1 MSTTRRDPA
10 VTGVGVGPDH
20 HLPGVRSVLRRQP
33 GPTRP
38 AVPVANHVV
47 PRPRVVELLDRCAR
61 CPVTLV
67 AATAGWGKTLLAASW
82 IAAGGGGRSPA
93 WVRPGRGDD
102 AGFWPAVA
110 GALAAVSGPEAAA
123 HLRRLA
129 VDGDAAADPP
139 GVIADALAHATR
151 PIVLV
156 LDDLH
161 EVTSPAVHAALV
173 RLVERPP
180 PQLSLLVLTR
190 RDPPWPIVR
199 LRLAG
204 LLTEVHAPDLA
215 FRVDEAAELVAL
227 LGVDLD
233 DSRIGRLVERTGGWP
248 AALRL
253 VALHLQGRPDVGTAV
268 AQFSGADHSVARYLD
283 TEVLAP
289 LSPGPARFLEWIS
302 GLDDVCADLADALT
316 GRRDGEALLAEL
328 AAVHLVVPVTDRP
341 GRWYRPHR
349 LVADLLRARP
359 VPRRA
364 RRDRWRRAT
373 EWLQRNDMPVEA
385 LRSAVHG
392 ELWSLAA
399 VLVGRQLLTLTSDG
413 RAPELERALEQVPR
427 TALAAHPELV
437 CGLAAA
443 RLVRGDGTEVAEL
456 VAYGRTRLRFLSA
469 RRAARAH
476 VLLDLVAGALA
487 RMTGN
492 WNEVVALYRSV
503 PTDPVTL
510 AGLGLARAELVPA
523 LVKNFL
529 GVAAL
534 LAADL
539 VTAERDLGAA
549 ASVGV
554 PRPGSQLNAAA
565 HLSLVHCARGEL
577 GPAQRAAMDVVR
589 WAEEAGVEGTGQV
602 VAAYLAMAH
611 VALDRMHPE
620 EFDTWFGRT
629 AAVEAVGA
637 EAHVR
642 VEAVLLLAAQREA
655 AGEREQA
662 LTALRAG
669 ATELDLATMP
679 RRIRER
685 WSLAEAGLLAD
696 PGVPQQARAV
706 LDRLGRPGTTAARLA
721 TARLWLQL
729 GDLPSA
735 LAVRAGVEPERHP
748 RGTVDA
754 ALLDTALAVAS
765 EDEETALD
773 RLEDA
778 LAAAAPWYLRRPFRS
793 EVLDLRPLLER
804 RLEQGTVAPVF
815 TVDLLA
821 RLSGTP
827 VPVTGPSVFTEPLTG
842 RERTVLRYLASTLS
856 NAEIAAE
863 LVVSVNTVKTHQR
876 SVYRK
881 FGVSNRRDAVER
893 GRRLELF

>member
-1 MSTTRRDPA
+1 MDATRRDPT
-10 VTGVGVGPDH
+10 VTGVGAGPDH
-20 HLPGVRSVLRRQP
+20 PSGVRSALAGQH
-33 GPTRP
+33 GPAGP
-38 AVPVANHVV
+38 AVPMANHVV
-47 PRPRVVELLDRCAR
+47 PRPRVFDLLDRCAR

-67 AATAGWGKTLLAASW
+67 AAPAGWGKTLLAASW
-82 IAAGGGGRSPA
+82 TAAGGGGWSPA
-93 WVRPGRGDD
+93 WVRSAPGGD

-129 VDGDAAADPP
+129 VDGDAVDDPP
-139 GVIADALAHATR
+139 GAIAAALARAGR
-151 PIVLV
+151 PVLLV

-161 EVTSPAVHAALV
+161 EVTSPAVHAGLI

-190 RDPPWPIVR
+190 RDPPWPIAR

-215 FRVDEAAELVAL
+215 FRVDEAAELLAL
-227 LGVDLD
+227 LRVDLD
-233 DSRIGRLVERTGGWP
+233 DSRIARLVERTEGWP

-253 VALHLQGRPDVGTAV
+253 VALHLQGRPDAGAAV
-268 AQFSGADHSVARYLD
+268 AAFSGADHSVARYLD
-283 TEVLAP
+283 TEVLGSLP
-289 LSPGPARFLEWIS
+289 PGPIRFLERIS
-302 GLDDVCADLADALT
+302 GLDHVCADLADALT
-316 GRRDGEALLAEL
+316 GRRDGAALLAEL
-328 AAVHLVVPVTDRP
+328 ATAHLVVPVTDRP
-341 GRWYRPHR
+341 GRWYHPHR

-364 RRDRWRRAT
+364 RRDLWRRAT

-385 LRSAVHG
+385 LWSAVHG

-413 RAPELERALEQVPR
+413 RAQELERALEQVPR
-427 TALAAHPELV
+427 TTLVAHPELV

-469 RRAARAH
+469 QRAARAQ

-492 WNEVVALYRSV
+492 WDEVVALYRSA

-534 LAADL
+534 LSADL

-549 ASVGV
+549 ASAGV

-589 WAEEAGVEGTGQV
+589 WAEDAGLARTGQV
-602 VAAYLAMAH
+602 VAAHLAMAH

-620 EFDTWFGRT
+620 ELDTWLGR
-629 AAVEAVGA
+629 AAAAEAVGT
-637 EAHVR
+637 EIHLR
-642 VEAVLLLAAQREA
+642 VEAVLLLAARRAA

-662 LTALRAG
+662 LTALRVG
-669 ATELDLATMP
+669 ATELDLATLP
-679 RRIRER
+679 RTLQER
-685 WSLAEAGLLAD
+685 WSLTEAGLLAGS
-696 PGVPQQARAV
+696 GVPQQARAI
-706 LDRLGRPGTTAARLA
+706 LDRLGRPATAAARLA

-735 LAVRAGVEPERHP
+735 LALRAGVEPERHP

-754 ALLDTALAVAS
+754 ALLDTALATAS

-778 LAAAAPWYLRRPFRS
+778 LAAAAPWYLRGPFRS

-827 VPVTGPSVFTEPLTG
+827 VPLTGPSVLTEPLTG

-876 SVYRK
+876 AVYRK
-881 FGVSNRRDAVER
+881 FGVTNRRDAVER
-893 GRRLELF
+893 GRRLDLF